1 MKGVALPRF
10 PWYGPSLCMKKTQLN
25 VELLFFSM
33 PYLLDVVS
41 G

>member
-10 PWYGPSLCMKKTQLN
+10 PWYGPSLCMKKTLLN
-25 VELLFFSM
+25 VELRFFHA
-33 PYLLDVVS
+33 YLLDVVS

>member
-25 VELLFFSM
+25 VALRFFHA
-33 PYLLDVVS
+33 YLLDVV
-41 G
+41 GG